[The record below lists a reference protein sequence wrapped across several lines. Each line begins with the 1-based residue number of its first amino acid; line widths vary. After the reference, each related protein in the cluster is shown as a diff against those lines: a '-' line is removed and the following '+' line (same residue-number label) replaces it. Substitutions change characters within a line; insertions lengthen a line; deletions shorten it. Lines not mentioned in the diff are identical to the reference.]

1 ADHGCEDDSRTDGD
15 VRRHVGGDGEGGS
28 GVGAEPV
35 ASDPGEREDTHPQR
49 HLHAQRHQEV
59 DEGSLGEDHVELVAA
74 DHVRRTSLPPKMPR
88 GRKSSTT
95 KMSPKATALAQVP
108 DSWVTTSVSAS
119 ARIIDPTTTPMTDP
133 IPPRMIA
140 ANALIRKLS
149 PVSAAME
156 PR

>member
-1 ADHGCEDDSRTDGD
+1 
-15 VRRHVGGDGEGGS
+15 
-28 GVGAEPV
+28 
-35 ASDPGEREDTHPQR
+35 
-49 HLHAQRHQEV
+49 
-59 DEGSLGEDHVELVAA
+59 
-74 DHVRRTSLPPKMPR
+74 
-88 GRKSSTT
+88 
-95 KMSPKATALAQVP
+95 MSPKATALAQVP